1 MIILAQVV
9 LFKGLVLFGVGFCFI
24 YLIVFLLL
32 PKDVSPILQLLLGF
46 TTGLIIDTFYNSPGI
61 HALVSTFMMYL
72 RPYWITVLTPSG
84 GYDIGTKMNVKAQGV
99 QWFTSYALPL
109 IFAHYLILF
118 FVEASG
124 FRLFWLTLSKAFYS
138 SLFTF
143 IVVII
148 VQYLFTKRSR
158 Y

>member
-109 IFAHYLILF
+109 IFAHHLILF